1 MAVSKILVA
10 DDQPIN
16 VQLLKRKLER
26 EGLMLIPAF
35 SGLEA
40 IDRVSRAKPDLMRQ
54 DVMMPAMDG
63 IEAWQRLQAQGET
76 SSIPMM
82 SPAAEQLVF

>member
-26 EGLMLIPAF
+26 EGLVLIPAF
-35 SGLEA
+35 SGLDA

-63 IEAWQRLQAQGET
+63 IEAWPRCRAQAEIR
-76 SSIPMM
+76 SIPMM
-82 SPAAEQLVF
+82 SPAAEPLAF

>member
-10 DDQPIN
+10 DDQP
-16 VQLLKRKLER
+16 VKVLLLKRKLER
-26 EGLMLIPAF
+26 EGLVLIPAF

-82 SPAAEQLVF
+82 SPAAEPLAF